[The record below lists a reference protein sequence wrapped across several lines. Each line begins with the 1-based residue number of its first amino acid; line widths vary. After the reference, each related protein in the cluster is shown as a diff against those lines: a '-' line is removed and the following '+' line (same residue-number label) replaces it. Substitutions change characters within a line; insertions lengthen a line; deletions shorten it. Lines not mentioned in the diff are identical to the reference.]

1 MDLNLFEN
9 REKNNN
15 SFIDKFLEELK
26 NVLNNFE
33 SKKQNNDIQN
43 SNIQQNNTKE
53 KNVLDEYNLFE
64 KRKIFLDNKSR
75 KGNDF
80 AWVTD
85 EKSAC
90 ISEHG
95 DGGPYFLS
103 ETDLPQNVKVGE
115 VYEKINGKYVY
126 NDEVTKELNRITN

>member
-15 SFIDKFLEELK
+15 SFTDKFLEELK

-33 SKKQNNDIQN
+33 SKKQNNHIQN

-103 ETDLPQNVKVGE
+103 ETDLPPNVKVGE
-115 VYEKINGKYVY
+115 VYEKINGEYVY
-126 NDEVTKELNRITN
+126 NEEITKELNNIKN

>member
-53 KNVLDEYNLFE
+53 KNVLDEY
-64 KRKIFLDNKSR
+64 NKSR

>member
-9 REKNNN
+9 REKGNS

-26 NVLNNFE
+26 NALKKFE
-33 SKKQNNDIQN
+33 NKNQ
-43 SNIQQNNTKE
+43 SNISENNNMQDKIM
-53 KNVLDEYNLFE
+53 KEYNLYE
-64 KRKIFLDNKSR
+64 KKKIFLDNKSW

-80 AWVTD
+80 AWITD
-85 EKSAC
+85 ENSAC

-103 ETDLPQNVKVGE
+103 ETDLPPNAKVGE
-115 VYEKINGKYVY
+115 VYEKINGEYVY
-126 NDEVTKELNRITN
+126 NEEVTKELNNITN